1 MTIDNINIE
10 EIVEQVKS
18 QIAGEKDLSPV
29 LKASLELLLLLVTLL
44 LNRLGINSSNSSKP
58 PSADPN
64 RTRKL
69 KSQSDRKPGG
79 QQGRRGTTLQPVNDP
94 DEIKIL
100 QIDRRSLPYGQY
112 REVGYESRQVI
123 DLDITRVVTEWRAQI
138 LEDSQGKRYVA
149 FFPEGVTRPV
159 QYGIGVKVNSVYM
172 SQYQL
177 IPYNRIED
185 HFLDQIQ
192 IPVSSG
198 SIYNFN
204 QEAYERLEY
213 FDQWVRRQL
222 ASSPLLHADETGINI
237 GGKRNWLHNTSN
249 AEFSFFYPHGKRGGE
264 ALDEIGILPAFQG
277 ILCHDHWKPYYQ
289 YGAFHSLCNAHHL
302 RELER
307 AWEQDKQ
314 QWAQTMIVLLKE
326 INKATHE
333 AGGRL
338 EIMAS
343 EHYRKR
349 YRGLLEEAEKEC
361 PAPDETKRKGIK
373 GRVPRSKARNLLERL
388 RDFEN
393 DVLRFMD
400 EEDVP
405 FSNNQAENDL
415 RMTKVQQKISGCFR
429 SFDGAKIFCRIR
441 SYLSTCR
448 KQGLTASKA
457 LRLLFEEEWPPFM
470 APE

>member
-1 MTIDNINIE
+1 MTINNINIE

-18 QIAGEKDLSPV
+18 QIAGEKDLSPG
-29 LKASLELLLLLVTLL
+29 LKASLDLLLVLVILL

-64 RTRKL
+64 RKRKP
-69 KSQSDRKPGG
+69 KSQSGRKPGG
-79 QQGRRGTTLQPVNDP
+79 QQGRQGTTLQPVVDP

-100 QIDRRSLPYGQY
+100 QIDRRSLPQGQY

-123 DLDITRVVTEWRAQI
+123 DLDIARVVTEWRAQI

-149 FFPEGVTRPV
+149 PFPEGVTRPV

-177 IPYNRIED
+177 IPYHRIED
-185 HFLDQIQ
+185 HFLDQMQ
-192 IPVSSG
+192 IPVSNG
-198 SIYNFN
+198 TIYNFN
-204 QEAYERLEY
+204 QEAYERLDY

-222 ASSPLLHADETGINI
+222 ALSPLLHVDETGINI
-237 GGKRNWLHNTSN
+237 GGKGNWLHNTSN
-249 AEFSFFYPHGKRGGE
+249 AKYSFFYPHAKRGGE
-264 ALDEIGILPAFQG
+264 ALDEIGILSAFQG
-277 ILCHDHWKPYYQ
+277 VLCHDHWKTYYQ
-289 YGAFHSLCNAHHL
+289 YGALHSLCNAHHL

-314 QWAQTMIVLLKE
+314 QWAEKMMVLLKE

-338 EIMAS
+338 DIMAS

-349 YRGLLEEAEKEC
+349 YRLLLEEAEKEC
-361 PAPDETKRKGIK
+361 PAPDSTKRKGSR
-373 GRVPRSKARNLLERL
+373 GRVPRSKARNLLDRL
-388 RDFEN
+388 RNFES

-429 SFDGAKIFCRIR
+429 SFDGARIFCRIR

-448 KQGLTASKA
+448 KQGLTPSES
-457 LRLLFEEEWPPFM
+457 LRLLFQGEWPPFM
-470 APE
+470 ATE